1 MLTVSLSYVA
11 GLLAMANPCVL
22 PMLPII
28 LASAL
33 EGSKRGPFA
42 LAAGLCVSFTL
53 FGSVI
58 TGLAFSAG
66 LSEDAIRTGAAVILV
81 IFGLVMLSPLMQ
93 RQMSTAL
100 ATGTGGLSTA
110 TNGAIDDLQGSDGN
124 TGLWAQ
130 FLTGCLLGVLWVPCT
145 GPTLG
150 AAITLA
156 SQSPGALDA
165 VAVMAA
171 FGLGSA
177 TIVVLL
183 ALGTRSAIATR
194 KNMLMA
200 VSNYARPMIGILF
213 IALGGL
219 ILSGMDKQI
228 EIALLDM
235 MPLWLMEWTV
245 QF

>member
-1 MLTVSLSYVA
+1 MLTVTLSYVA

-42 LAAGLCVSFTL
+42 LAAGLCVSFTV
-53 FGSVI
+53 FGSFI
-58 TGLAFSAG
+58 TALTQSAG
-66 LSEDAIRTGAAVILV
+66 LSPDIIRMGAAIILV
-81 IFGLVMLSPLMQ
+81 IFGAVMLSPLMQ
-93 RQMSTAL
+93 RQMSAAL
-100 ATGTGGLSTA
+100 ATGTGSLSTA
-110 TNGAIDDLQGSDGN
+110 TNNAIDDIQEGDGSS
-124 TGLWAQ
+124 GLWGQ

-165 VAVMAA
+165 VAIMAA

-177 TIVVLL
+177 TIVILL

-194 KNMLMA
+194 KEMLMT
-200 VSNYARPMIGILF
+200 VSTYARPVIGILF
-213 IALGGL
+213 ISLGAL
-219 ILSGMDKQI
+219 ILSGLDKQI
-228 EIALLDM
+228 EIALLDI
-235 MPLWLMEWTV
+235 MPFWLMEWTV
-245 QF
+245 RF